1 MTENE
6 RRKGSLIIHGAL
18 ALLAGLAMIGC
29 QELNTPLYFKGP
41 VIEAQGGEDP
51 PVTTGLSLRFRDPTQ
66 KERDAL
72 RMEAD
77 ALGLGMDIPWVSREK
92 VHIELL
98 YKITNRSD
106 QDGTFN
112 VLVDGA
118 TEYTKYDYLIVSDAI
133 AMGDPDE
140 AVFFP
145 LMQSMPKMLAAG
157 QSYSGL
163 LREDDFDEGALDIDA
178 LGRWIDGNPM
188 SPTFAGVLINDSDVN
203 NVGLGLMPG
212 YALVPDP
219 TDPTMTRMVL
229 KLVNPGL
236 RAKFMPM
243 FVELNVIL
251 QTDTAMTCEYVV
263 RVRDDD
269 DRLLHNDS
277 DTLYET
283 SPTLF
288 QPAVMP

>member
-6 RRKGSLIIHGAL
+6 RRIGSLIIHGAL

-29 QELNTPLYFKGP
+29 QELNTPLYFKGTDI
-41 VIEAQGGEDP
+41 VATGGEETP
-51 PVTTGLSLRFRDPTQ
+51 PTTGLSLRFRDPTQ
-66 KERDAL
+66 KEREAL
-72 RMEAD
+72 QMQAD
-77 ALGLGMDIPWVSREK
+77 ALGYGMDVPWVSRDK

-98 YKITNRSD
+98 YKITNTSNVADDGSPAEGRT
-106 QDGTFN
+106 GTFN

-118 TEYTKYDYLIVSDAI
+118 TEYTKYDYQIVSDAI

-163 LREDDFDEGALDIDA
+163 LREDDFDEGSLDIDA
-178 LGRWIDGNPM
+178 LGRWLDADPA

-203 NVGLGLMPG
+203 PVGLNLVPANVVLP
-212 YALVPDP
+212 ALV
-219 TDPTMTRMVL
+219 
-229 KLVNPGL
+229 
-236 RAKFMPM
+236 
-243 FVELNVIL
+243 EINVIL
-251 QTDTAMTCEYVV
+251 QTDVKMTCEYVV

>member
-6 RRKGSLIIHGAL
+6 RRIRSLIMHGAL
-18 ALLAGLAMIGC
+18 ALLAGLAMLGC
-29 QELNTPLYFKGP
+29 QELNAPLYFKGADI
-41 VIEAQGGEDP
+41 VATGEDDTP
-51 PVTTGLSLRFRDPTQ
+51 PTTGLSLRFRNPTD
-66 KERDAL
+66 KEREAL
-72 RMEAD
+72 QMQAD
-77 ALGLGMDIPWVSREK
+77 ALGYGMDVPWVSRDK

-98 YKITNRSD
+98 YKVTNTSQED
-106 QDGTFN
+106 STFN

-118 TEYTKYDYLIVSDAI
+118 TEYTKYDYQIVSDAI

-145 LMQSMPKMLAAG
+145 LMQTMKRDLAAG
-157 QSYSGL
+157 QSFSGV
-163 LREDDFDEGALDIDA
+163 LREDDFDEGSLDIDA
-178 LGRWIDGNPM
+178 LGRWLDADPA

-203 NVGLGLMPG
+203 PVGLNLVPPNLVVP
-212 YALVPDP
+212 ALV
-219 TDPTMTRMVL
+219 
-229 KLVNPGL
+229 
-236 RAKFMPM
+236 
-243 FVELNVIL
+243 EINVIL
-251 QTDTAMTCEYVV
+251 QTDVAMKCEYVV

-277 DTLYET
+277 DSLYQT